1 MCRIVGLFLKNKALE
16 PKLGQILIAKSKL
29 GQCAEQNWR
38 KLRGFDYPLKSPQV
52 LRSKTELKPPSPARS
67 PQDQKPSNTRL
78 KIILVQSTRVIVGVK
93 ISRLCNQ

>member
-29 GQCAEQNWR
+29 GQCVEQNWR

-52 LRSKTELKPPSPARS
+52 LRSKTELKPPNPTRS
-67 PQDQKPSNTRL
+67 PHD
-78 KIILVQSTRVIVGVK
+78 
-93 ISRLCNQ
+93 